1 MKCYAASVSPR
12 RYEQRQR
19 AEAAEETRRRILH
32 AVYQRLEEAPSQ
44 AVSIDQV
51 ARIAKVARSTVYL
64 IFGSRAGLFDAVADD
79 LLERGGFDRI
89 VQAVAHPDPRE
100 TVREGIRGS
109 THMFAAHRDVFRA
122 LISMAQLDPDAV
134 GGTMQRSD
142 RNRAAGMASLAQ
154 RLAEQG
160 ELRPGVSVE
169 AAANLLW
176 VLTSFDAYD
185 LLATGRGLSADAA
198 ADLLIE
204 TAERTLCVEQL

>member
-1 MKCYAASVSPR
+1 MSPR

-19 AEAAEETRRRILH
+19 AEAAEETRRRILD
-32 AVYQRLEEAPSQ
+32 AVYRRLEEAPSQ

-64 IFGSRAGLFDAVADD
+64 VFGSRAGLFDAVADD

-89 VQAVAHPDPRE
+89 VEAVANPDPRE
-100 TVREGIRGS
+100 TVRDGIRGS

-122 LISMAQLDPDAV
+122 IISMAQLDPDAV
-134 GGTMQRSD
+134 GGTMRRSD
-142 RNRAAGMASLAQ
+142 RNRAAGMAALAQ
-154 RLAEQG
+154 RLADGG
-160 ELRPGVSVE
+160 ELQPGVSVE
-169 AAANLLW
+169 SAAHLLW
-176 VLTSFDAYD
+176 IVTSFDAYD

-204 TAERTLCVEQL
+204 TAERTLCV

>member
-1 MKCYAASVSPR
+1 MSPR

-19 AEAAEETRRRILH
+19 AEAAEETRRRILD

-79 LLERGGFDRI
+79 LLERGGFNRI
-89 VQAVAHPDPRE
+89 VQAVAHPNPRE

-122 LISMAQLDPDAV
+122 IISMAQLDPDAV
-134 GGTMQRSD
+134 GGTMQRAD

-154 RLAEQG
+154 RLAEQH
-160 ELRPGVSVE
+160 ELKPGVSVE

-176 VLTSFDAYD
+176 ILTSFDAYD

-204 TAERTLCVEQL
+204 TAERTLCV